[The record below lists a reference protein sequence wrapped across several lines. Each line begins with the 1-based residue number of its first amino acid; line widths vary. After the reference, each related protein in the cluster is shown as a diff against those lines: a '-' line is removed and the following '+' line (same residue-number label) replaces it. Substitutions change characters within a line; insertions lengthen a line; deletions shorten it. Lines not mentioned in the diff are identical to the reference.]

1 MSYKEKYKQYLG
13 WGLTIFFSLS
23 GVLLF
28 YYILTNHRNL
38 LNSIGTFFSVITPV
52 IIGIVIAYLLSPAVN
67 RIEGIIYKKHDYNVK
82 QRRRVRVLVTFFVE
96 ILFILLIFGCISL
109 ILPQLIS
116 SITNITDNYNE
127 YYNNFMKWLTGLE
140 EKYPKASKQIE
151 IFVDKYSVKIN
162 EYFNSKLIPKIQNMV
177 LDLTTGIFSFIKAIF
192 NFLIGILI
200 SFYLLF
206 SKEKF
211 AAQGKKICF
220 AFFKKDTANAFIHN
234 VRFADKTFNGFIVG
248 KIVDSIIIGII
259 CYICTIFLKTPYPIL
274 ISVII
279 GVTNVI
285 PFFGP
290 FIGAIPCGILLL
302 LVDPKACLYFLIMVF
317 LLQQFDGNILGPRIL
332 GSSTGITGFWV
343 IFAITLFGGLWGPT
357 GMIVGVPLFAVIYTV
372 ISAMLKTK
380 LNAKGL
386 TSQTDAY
393 TNMNFIDKD
402 DKFVTIPKEDIV
414 TITSAKNINNHL
426 EYIKT
431 NPISKKNVL
440 GFKKKVKTDKK
451 NKTNKED

>member
-1 MSYKEKYKQYLG
+1 
-13 WGLTIFFSLS
+13 
-23 GVLLF
+23 
-28 YYILTNHRNL
+28 
-38 LNSIGTFFSVITPV
+38 
-52 IIGIVIAYLLSPAVN
+52 
-67 RIEGIIYKKHDYNVK
+67 
-82 QRRRVRVLVTFFVE
+82 
-96 ILFILLIFGCISL
+96 
-109 ILPQLIS
+109 
-116 SITNITDNYNE
+116 
-127 YYNNFMKWLTGLE
+127 
-140 EKYPKASKQIE
+140 
-151 IFVDKYSVKIN
+151 
-162 EYFNSKLIPKIQNMV
+162 
-177 LDLTTGIFSFIKAIF
+177 
-192 NFLIGILI
+192 
-200 SFYLLF
+200 
-206 SKEKF
+206 
-211 AAQGKKICF
+211 
-220 AFFKKDTANAFIHN
+220 
-234 VRFADKTFNGFIVG
+234 
-248 KIVDSIIIGII
+248 
-259 CYICTIFLKTPYPIL
+259 
-274 ISVII
+274 
-279 GVTNVI
+279 
-285 PFFGP
+285 
-290 FIGAIPCGILLL
+290 
-302 LVDPKACLYFLIMVF
+302 MVF

-451 NKTNKED
+451 DKTNKED